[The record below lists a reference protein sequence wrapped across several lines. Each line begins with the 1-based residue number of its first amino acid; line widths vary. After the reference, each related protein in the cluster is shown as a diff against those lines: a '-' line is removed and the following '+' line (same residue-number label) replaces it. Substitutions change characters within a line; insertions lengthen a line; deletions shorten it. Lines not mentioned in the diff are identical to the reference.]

1 MPTLNIDDQIIKVA
15 DGASVL
21 DAIRRVGVYF
31 PTLCYWEGLPPY
43 GACRLCLVEV
53 SQPRP
58 EVIAACA
65 YPATDGMVIDTHGP
79 RALAVRKMMLEFMLA
94 RCPTSETIRTLAKEA
109 GITQSRFPSNA
120 DPGELCVLCG
130 LCVRVCRDAVGAAAI
145 SFANRGSDRKVDSPF
160 HLHSEACIGCG
171 ACAAVCPT
179 QAIHIED
186 VGGMRLLHTWNTTIP
201 LKPCPRCGQP
211 YAPDPMAFLLAHVP
225 ASAHLYGLCPACR
238 RKVTLDQLEVIRDAG
253 YWGTK

>member
-1 MPTLNIDDQIIKVA
+1 MPTLTIDNQIIKVT
-15 DGASVL
+15 DGSSVL
-21 DAIRRVGVYF
+21 EAIRRVGVYL

-94 RCPTSETIRTLAKEA
+94 RCPTSETIRTLAEEA
-109 GITQSRFPSNA
+109 GITQSRFPSNS
-120 DPGELCVLCG
+120 DPAELCVLCG

-179 QAIHIED
+179 KAIHIED

-211 YAPDPMAFLLAHVP
+211 YAPDPMAFLQAQVP
-225 ASAHLYGLCPACR
+225 ASAHLYGFCPACR